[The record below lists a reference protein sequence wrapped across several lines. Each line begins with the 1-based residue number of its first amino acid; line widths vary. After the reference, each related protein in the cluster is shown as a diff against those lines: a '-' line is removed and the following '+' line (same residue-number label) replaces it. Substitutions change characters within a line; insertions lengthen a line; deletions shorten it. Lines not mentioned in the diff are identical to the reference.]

1 MRGALLKIWQ
11 EGQGGG
17 SLSQNMRRIWG
28 ELKMLSKNTCE
39 GLHLIKKLPAI
50 SLQASKFTARM
61 PPAHYGKPCTYSDFS
76 ETSVSGE
83 HIGILMQSNSKAIL
97 NHYFPSLNLF
107 CKWCVTIIC
116 TNAANFFWLC
126 QYHFLSRS
134 TSFLTFSFTFVL
146 TFALLLDAFKLGKN

>member
-1 MRGALLKIWQ
+1 MVKHTQTNHWLLPTNCLSEFDHFVGLALKELIYLRVEGGAPQNLT
-11 EGQGGG
+11 GGARGG

-107 CKWCVTIIC
+107 CK
-116 TNAANFFWLC
+116 
-126 QYHFLSRS
+126 
-134 TSFLTFSFTFVL
+134 
-146 TFALLLDAFKLGKN
+146 

>member
-1 MRGALLKIWQ
+1 
-11 EGQGGG
+11 
-17 SLSQNMRRIWG
+17 
-28 ELKMLSKNTCE
+28 MLSKNTCE

-83 HIGILMQSNSKAIL
+83 HIGNLMQSNSKAIL

-107 CKWCVTIIC
+107 CK
-116 TNAANFFWLC
+116 
-126 QYHFLSRS
+126 
-134 TSFLTFSFTFVL
+134 
-146 TFALLLDAFKLGKN
+146 